1 MCVAGSGLKRMIRPK
16 AEPRKTK
23 RITWKDSVWH
33 DRLLDRF
40 LSETRVYTM
49 SMLVLCR
56 YIVTSNMSK
65 FFFSLNIPKIKVILD
80 YKSKLFG

>member
-23 RITWKDSVWH
+23 RITWKDSVWN

-40 LSETRVYTM
+40 FIGNTGIYNVNACPM
-49 SMLVLCR
+49 
-56 YIVTSNMSK
+56 
-65 FFFSLNIPKIKVILD
+65 
-80 YKSKLFG
+80 